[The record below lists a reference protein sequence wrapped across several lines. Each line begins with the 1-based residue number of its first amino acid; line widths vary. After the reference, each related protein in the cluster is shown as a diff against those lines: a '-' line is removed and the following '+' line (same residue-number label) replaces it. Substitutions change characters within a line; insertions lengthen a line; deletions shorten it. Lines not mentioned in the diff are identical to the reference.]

1 MRIGTEHMMGTYISF
16 VDYGRIITVSQTTLL
31 VVISSV
37 AFGLGTLGVAG

>member
-1 MRIGTEHMMGTYISF
+1 MRFGTEHRMGTYISF
-16 VDYGRIITVSQTTLL
+16 LDYGRIITVSQTTLL